1 MRSSRIVDTIYK
13 IKQSLDCFLYLLGG
27 IMKALNIDISN
38 LKILE
43 ITDNKEIYDLEN
55 GYILKRYINTSE
67 KILEIYRKKLI
78 LAKDICI
85 KNLISPEF
93 LYIENGKINGSIE
106 KKINGQSIA
115 NYLRVKRKN
124 GEQISLQDVGELYI
138 KKHDIIIEANKED
151 INFPDG
157 SYNNFFIDKNKN
169 IYAIDYDGMQ
179 INGISSREFNDFIFN
194 INNRFLF
201 RNKKYINDGL
211 INYNM
216 DIYMMGI
223 EFLFLTTKLDP
234 ISYKLK
240 NIDEF
245 RSFLDYVNFPDSD
258 LRKKLELLYNPNE
271 NNRYFKAELEDFI
284 KEYSLTTDRKGVP
297 RVFIKK

>member
-1 MRSSRIVDTIYK
+1 
-13 IKQSLDCFLYLLGG
+13 
-27 IMKALNIDISN
+27 MKALNIDICN

-93 LYIENGKINGSIE
+93 LYEENGKINGSIE
-106 KKINGQSIA
+106 KKINGLSIA
-115 NYLRVKRKN
+115 NYLRAKRKN
-124 GEQISLQDVGELYI
+124 DGQISLQDIGELYM
-138 KKHDIIIEANKED
+138 KKHDILIEANKED

-157 SYNNFFIDKNKN
+157 SYNNFFIDKDKN
-169 IYAIDYDGMQ
+169 VYAIDYDGMQ
-179 INGISSREFNDFIFN
+179 IKGITSREFNDFIFN
-194 INNRFLF
+194 SNNRFLF
-201 RNKKYINDGL
+201 RNEKYINEGL
-211 INYNM
+211 INCNM

-245 RSFLDYVNFPDSD
+245 RSFLDYVNFPNSD

>member
-1 MRSSRIVDTIYK
+1 
-13 IKQSLDCFLYLLGG
+13 
-27 IMKALNIDISN
+27 
-38 LKILE
+38 
-43 ITDNKEIYDLEN
+43 
-55 GYILKRYINTSE
+55 
-67 KILEIYRKKLI
+67 
-78 LAKDICI
+78 
-85 KNLISPEF
+85 
-93 LYIENGKINGSIE
+93 
-106 KKINGQSIA
+106 
-115 NYLRVKRKN
+115 
-124 GEQISLQDVGELYI
+124 
-138 KKHDIIIEANKED
+138 
-151 INFPDG
+151 
-157 SYNNFFIDKNKN
+157 
-169 IYAIDYDGMQ
+169 MQ
-179 INGISSREFNDFIFN
+179 IKGITSREFNDFIFN
-194 INNRFLF
+194 SNNRFLF
-201 RNKKYINDGL
+201 RNNKYINEGL

>member
-1 MRSSRIVDTIYK
+1 MV
-13 IKQSLDCFLYLLGG
+13 
-27 IMKALNIDISN
+27 
-38 LKILE
+38 
-43 ITDNKEIYDLEN
+43 
-55 GYILKRYINTSE
+55 
-67 KILEIYRKKLI
+67 
-78 LAKDICI
+78 
-85 KNLISPEF
+85 P
-93 LYIENGKINGSIE
+93 
-106 KKINGQSIA
+106 
-115 NYLRVKRKN
+115 
-124 GEQISLQDVGELYI
+124 
-138 KKHDIIIEANKED
+138 IIIFLL
-151 INFPDG
+151 I
-157 SYNNFFIDKNKN
+157 KNKN

-297 RVFIKK
+297 RIFIKK

>member
-1 MRSSRIVDTIYK
+1 
-13 IKQSLDCFLYLLGG
+13 
-27 IMKALNIDISN
+27 MKALNIDICN

-115 NYLRVKRKN
+115 NYLRAKRKN

-194 INNRFLF
+194 INNRFLIKK
-201 RNKKYINDGL
+201 KKYINDGL

>member
-1 MRSSRIVDTIYK
+1 
-13 IKQSLDCFLYLLGG
+13 
-27 IMKALNIDISN
+27 MKALNIDICN

-179 INGISSREFNDFIFN
+179 INGISSREYNDFIFN

-240 NIDEF
+240 NIDDF
-245 RSFLDYVNFPDSD
+245 KSFLD
-258 LRKKLELLYNPNE
+258 
-271 NNRYFKAELEDFI
+271 
-284 KEYSLTTDRKGVP
+284 
-297 RVFIKK
+297 

>member
-1 MRSSRIVDTIYK
+1 
-13 IKQSLDCFLYLLGG
+13 
-27 IMKALNIDISN
+27 MKALNIDICN

-106 KKINGQSIA
+106 KKINGLSIA
-115 NYLRVKRKN
+115 NYLRAKRKN
-124 GEQISLQDVGELYI
+124 GEQISLQDVGELYM

-157 SYNNFFIDKNKN
+157 SYNNFFIDKDKN
-169 IYAIDYDGMQ
+169 VYAIDYDGMQ
-179 INGISSREFNDFIFN
+179 IKGITSREFNDFIFN

-245 RSFLDYVNFPDSD
+245 RRGIFKNKS
-258 LRKKLELLYNPNE
+258 YN
-271 NNRYFKAELEDFI
+271 
-284 KEYSLTTDRKGVP
+284 LTK
-297 RVFIKK
+297 

>member
-1 MRSSRIVDTIYK
+1 
-13 IKQSLDCFLYLLGG
+13 
-27 IMKALNIDISN
+27 MKALNIDICN

-179 INGISSREFNDFIFN
+179 INGISSREYNDFIFN

-297 RVFIKK
+297 RAMLLT

>member
-1 MRSSRIVDTIYK
+1 
-13 IKQSLDCFLYLLGG
+13 
-27 IMKALNIDISN
+27 MKALNIDICN

-106 KKINGQSIA
+106 KKISGQSIA
-115 NYLRVKRKN
+115 NYLRAKRKN